1 MGFFKQGFEE
11 ALDMVKRGNSAI
23 NTTPFRNMY
32 SKGVKKSLEAN
43 ASEDLIDK
51 GIGYMFSGGEFA
63 GRYAQEGTT
72 FEQALKDTFIKKYKN
87 QAGEDVEEL
96 MWGKAIGGAVGTT
109 FMLRAGIGAARGAF
123 TDGQGGLDVP
133 GIPLI

>member
-1 MGFFKQGFEE
+1 MGFFKQGFKD
-11 ALDMVKRGNSAI
+11 ALDMVKRGNSAV
-23 NTTPFRNMY
+23 NSNPFGNMY
-32 SKGVKKSLEAN
+32 SKGVKKAIEAN
-43 ASEDLIDK
+43 TSEDLVDK
-51 GIGYMFSGGEFA
+51 GIGYMFSGGEFI

-96 MWGKAIGGAVGTT
+96 MWGKAIGGVIGTT
-109 FMLRAGIGAARGAF
+109 AMLRAGLGAARGTF
-123 TDGQGGLDVP
+123 TDGQGNFDAP